1 MELEYSGTIY
11 IDINTIIDSF
21 LDEDNQW
28 DSVEEAVDDYVC
40 GLDDC
45 DYYIIDSEMTE
56 KIVAEVMK
64 HDAVKEKLEGCQSP
78 LTDPGILLKNKLSK
92 KFKKT
97 IDTISLVCY
106 HYIVRKNYYLKQKG
120 SKLCTLLMN

>member
-1 MELEYSGTIY
+1 MEFEYSGTIY
-11 IDINTIIDSF
+11 IDIDSIIDSF

-45 DYYIIDSEMTE
+45 EYYVIDSEMTE

-64 HDAVKEKLEGCQSP
+64 HDAVREKVGGC
-78 LTDPGILLKNKLSK
+78 
-92 KFKKT
+92 
-97 IDTISLVCY
+97 
-106 HYIVRKNYYLKQKG
+106 
-120 SKLCTLLMN
+120 